1 MNFRVVRVTIVARR
15 GNAVTCLPRGAVEA
29 ALRSDGSKGA
39 RTAMADYLGPKLAQ
53 SPPTFCHFVHKF
65 TNRMSGFR
73 QLHREAIGKSIVQIV
88 DCRINDNDNDTYDFI
103 VAYDDEIKVKR
114 VSRYREL

>member
-15 GNAVTCLPRGAVEA
+15 GNAVTRLPRGAVEA

-39 RTAMADYLGPKLAQ
+39 RTAMADLLTWPKG
-53 SPPTFCHFVHKF
+53 SSTFCHFLF

-88 DCRINDNDNDTYDFI
+88 DCRINDDNDTYDFI

-114 VSRYREL
+114 VSRYRGL